1 MRLSIDTR
9 KSGIVVP
16 LAALRTAPS
25 GGVGEYPDLAALGEV
40 CVRCG
45 LSFVQLLPVNDTGF
59 QSSPYS
65 ALSAFALHPLYLRP
79 ADLPEAAGFQSE
91 VRALAA
97 RFEGERRFPYPDILS
112 AKLDLLRRVF
122 EASAP
127 AIREDP
133 ALAAWIAAN
142 PWVREYAV
150 FLGLKEENGG
160 KSWKDWPARRDPS
173 AEDIEALWEEPG
185 RRDGHLFHAWVQL
198 RCEEQFLAASRALA
212 DRGVALKGDLPI
224 LMNDD
229 SADVWA
235 HRPWFRTD
243 RIAGAPPD
251 MFSELGQNWGF
262 PIYDWEALA
271 REDYAFWTGRLRQA
285 AKFYGAYRIDHVLGF
300 FRIWS
305 LPEREESG
313 YLGAF
318 EPGASI
324 SRTELAAA
332 GFSDDRI
339 RWISEP
345 HVREA
350 ALVEAAGRDAASG
363 SATEPG
369 AAGAAAS
376 AGTAEGIAA
385 RAAEALLDRIG
396 SEPLFLFKRTVR
408 GEKDILAAVP
418 TDALR
423 GFLLSAWRDRVL
435 VPLGPDAFAPA
446 WRHSAAS
453 AWPSLSDAER
463 SALEGRIR
471 AKAAESERDWEEH
484 GRRLLS
490 ILKSA
495 AEMLPCAEDL
505 GAVPP
510 CVPKVLEELE
520 ILGLRIPRWTRRWDE
535 AGQPYVEPGEYPG
548 LTVCA
553 PSVHDTST
561 LRDWWEHEAGPGDR
575 RAAYGGDA
583 PEAWSPEVGFRVLSR
598 FAGGASVLLVVQ
610 LQDLLDLSPAY
621 ASGDSRADR
630 VNVPGTISGTNW
642 TWRMPVSLEGLAAD
656 PEWAGKVGRA
666 VDRASTPDR

>member
-1 MRLSIDTR
+1 MRLSIEPW

-16 LAALRTAPS
+16 LGALRTARS
-25 GGVGEYPDLAALGEV
+25 GGVGEYPDLPVLGGLCES
-40 CVRCG
+40 CG
-45 LSFVQLLPVNDTGF
+45 LSFIQLLPVNDTGF

-65 ALSAFALHPLYLRP
+65 ALSAFALHPLYLRLS
-79 ADLPEAAGFQSE
+79 DLPEAADFRAE
-91 VRALAA
+91 TRALAA
-97 RFEGERRFPYPDILS
+97 RFEGERRFPYPEILS
-112 AKLDLLRRVF
+112 AKLSLLSRIF
-122 EASAP
+122 AASAP
-127 AIREDP
+127 KLREDP

-142 PWVREYAV
+142 PWVRDYSV

-160 KSWKDWPARRDPS
+160 KSWKDWPARRDPG
-173 AEDIEALWEEPG
+173 AGEVEALWEEPS
-185 RRDGHLFHAWVQL
+185 RRDGRLFHAWVQM
-198 RCEEQFLAASRALA
+198 RCEEQFLAASRTLA

-235 HRPWFRTD
+235 HRTWFRTD

-300 FRIWS
+300 FRIWALS
-305 LPEREESG
+305 EREESG

-318 EPGASI
+318 EPGAQV
-324 SRTELAAA
+324 SRAELAGA
-332 GFSDDRI
+332 GFSEDRI

-345 HVREA
+345 HIREP
-350 ALVEAAGRDAASG
+350 ALLEAAGRAAAAAG
-363 SATEPG
+363 APEPG
-369 AAGAAAS
+369 VPGNAAAS
-376 AGTAEGIAA
+376 AGAAEGIAA
-385 RAAEALLDRIG
+385 RAAGALLDRIG
-396 SEPLFLFKRTVR
+396 LEPLFLFKRSVR
-408 GEKDILAAVP
+408 GEKDIRAAGP
-418 TDALR
+418 PDALR
-423 GFLLSAWRDRVL
+423 DFLQAAWRDRVL
-435 VPLGPDAFAPA
+435 IPLGPDSFAFA
-446 WRHSAAS
+446 WRHNDAS

-463 SALEGRIR
+463 SALEGLLR
-471 AKAAESERDWEEH
+471 AKAAESEKDWEDH

-490 ILKSA
+490 VLKGA
-495 AEMLPCAEDL
+495 ADMLPCAEDL
-505 GAVPP
+505 GAVPS
-510 CVPKVLEELE
+510 CVPKVLADLE

-535 AGQPYVEPGEYPG
+535 PGQPYVEPSDYPR

-561 LRDWWEHEAGPGDR
+561 LRDWWEREAGPGDR

-583 PEAWSPEVGFRVLSR
+583 PEAWSPEVGAEILAR

-621 ASGDSRADR
+621 ASGDSRSDR
-630 VNVPGTISGTNW
+630 INVPGTLADSNW
-642 TWRMPVSLEGLAAD
+642 TWRMPVRIEDLAAD
-656 PEWAGKVGRA
+656 RDWVGRVSRA
-666 VDRASTPDR
+666 VDRTAGRG